1 MSERSLTDSQVNTI
15 RRKQTFNT
23 ATDSS
28 IAREFGISR
37 KTAYNIKSGLRYADV
52 PLPTIANLNRY
63 TVYQGGVVVA
73 NKTKTFVNK
82 TGGKYRLTTS
92 NGGRVTLDNL
102 SLMQLALKNA

>member
-1 MSERSLTDSQVNTI
+1 MSERSLTNTQVNTI

-23 ATDSS
+23 ASDTR

-52 PLPTIANLNRY
+52 PLPAITGLTNY
-63 TVYQGGVVVA
+63 TVYQGGVVVS
-73 NKTKTFVNK
+73 NKTKAFVNK
-82 TGGKYRLTTS
+82 SGGKYRLTTTD
-92 NGGRVTLDNL
+92 GGRVTLDNL